1 MRNFLD
7 SMVVD
12 EFREKIEFK
21 RVARKEASRAQSL
34 SENQATGI
42 VTVPR
47 FYFSL

>member
-1 MRNFLD
+1 
-7 SMVVD
+7 MVVD
-12 EFREKIEFK
+12 EFKENLEFNK
-21 RVARKEASRAQSL
+21 VARKEASRAQSL